1 MSGTKIVRT
10 WSIVPAAL
18 SERDVAADL
27 LEAGPPPRGLLADK
41 GLRTGPPWRAHLLG
55 PADQDRRYHRRAHY
69 PPRLPHPRLTEPP

>member
-41 GLRTGPPWRAHLLG
+41 GFSGRGFAAGQAALGTAVLVPPDKKQRDAM
-55 PADQDRRYHRRAHY
+55 PSIR
-69 PPRLPHPRLTEPP
+69 